1 MRKRKIIT
9 NNREIYEKLNR
20 LHIVPDVL
28 LKDVKPLQITK
39 IINNI
44 NKDIAVLNYEMIGD
58 YILITKISPLNFDIY
73 LKWLVSK

>member
-73 LKWLVSK
+73 LK